1 MSAFEVKINGVDKL
15 TKFLESRGKVY
26 KDEVKEEFKDAARII
41 KGEMQRD
48 APVDVGR
55 LKNSVS
61 IVPRNDLA
69 VEIVAPVGYAPY
81 MEWGTKSK
89 AKIPSEL
96 QSYASQFRGPTG
108 ISDTDPLIAL
118 TAWVR
123 RKGLA
128 ATYDI
133 KSRNI
138 ITRAGKR
145 TRRNKGEAKREK
157 TIAWL
162 IFRKIR
168 KFGVKPHPFFF
179 YTPGGQSRME
189 KAKKLI
195 IDKLKN
201 IANK

>member
-1 MSAFEVKINGVDKL
+1 MSAFEVKIQGLDKL

-26 KDEVKEEFKDAARII
+26 KEEVKAEFEDAARII

-61 IVPRNDLA
+61 IVPRNDLS
-69 VEIVAPVGYAPY
+69 VEIVAPVDYAPY

-89 AKIPSEL
+89 AKVPPEL

-118 TAWVR
+118 TEWAKRKNIADKWGIKGKNKAVR
-123 RKGLA
+123 DR
-128 ATYDI
+128 
-133 KSRNI
+133 
-138 ITRAGKR
+138 RAG
-145 TRRNKGEAKREK
+145 
-157 TIAWL
+157 WL
-162 IFRKIR
+162 VFRKIR

-189 KAKKLI
+189 KAKKLV

-201 IANK
+201 IANKI

>member
-1 MSAFEVKINGVDKL
+1 MSAFEVKIQGLDKL
-15 TKFLESRGKVY
+15 TKFLESRGRVY
-26 KDEVKEEFKDAARII
+26 KEEVKEEFKDAARII

-48 APVDVGR
+48 APVDIGR

-89 AKIPSEL
+89 AKVPGEL
-96 QSYASQFRGPTG
+96 QSYASQFRGSTPST
-108 ISDTDPLIAL
+108 TDPILAL
-118 TAWVR
+118 TAWVK

-128 ATYDI
+128 SSSTI
-133 KSRNI
+133 
-138 ITRAGKR
+138 
-145 TRRNKGEAKREK
+145 KGENKAKRER

-162 IFRKIR
+162 IFRKIK

-179 YTPGGQSRME
+179 YTPGGESRIE

>member
-1 MSAFEVKINGVDKL
+1 MSAFEVKIQGLDKL

-26 KDEVKEEFKDAARII
+26 KDEVKEEFKSAAREI
-41 KGEMQRD
+41 KGDMQRD

-89 AKIPSEL
+89 TKVPSEL

-108 ISDTDPLIAL
+108 ISETDPLIAL
-118 TAWVR
+118 TAWVH
-123 RKGLA
+123 RKGIA
-128 ATYDI
+128 NSSTV
-133 KSRNI
+133 K
-138 ITRAGKR
+138 GK
-145 TRRNKGEAKREK
+145 NKAKRER
-157 TIAWL
+157 TVAWL